1 MSVHEITDSGVLD
14 ERLRTIRRR
23 GQRRLAIHRA
33 TALTVATLAIVAVVL
48 PTLVLNGPS
57 SNSLLASLRVPDRY
71 ATACAN
77 EPNVC
82 LGSEHGLV
90 PDLLKR
96 SLQFPV
102 VRNGASCP
110 ATPGAPVATYTS
122 YFGGTALGDG
132 PVRVA
137 IGDGGNLRRGQAQLG
152 SPDVPGWFA
161 LETLWFAMPSYDGPF
176 VVRGEPLGGSG
187 SIHVDGSPTNAS
199 PLVVPPGPTAN
210 TQHGIRVAPVSTWVT
225 SPGCYGWQ
233 VDGLSFSYVIVVAA
247 TPYH

>member
-14 ERLRTIRRR
+14 ERLRTTRQR
-23 GQRRLAIHRA
+23 GQRRLVVRRVI
-33 TALTVATLAIVAVVL
+33 ALIVATLAIVAVAL
-48 PTLVLNGPS
+48 PTMVLNGPS
-57 SNSLLASLRVPDRY
+57 SDSVLASLRVPDRY
-71 ATACAN
+71 AAACAN
-77 EPNVC
+77 EPHVC

-96 SLQFPV
+96 SLHFPV
-102 VRNGASCP
+102 VREGASCP
-110 ATPGAPVATYTS
+110 ATRGAPVATYTS

-137 IGDGGNLRRGQAQLG
+137 IGNGGNLRRGQAQLG
-152 SPDVPGWFA
+152 STDVPGWFA

-199 PLVVPPGPTAN
+199 PLVVPPGPTTN

-233 VDGLSFSYVIVVAA
+233 VDGLSFSYVIVVDT
-247 TPYH
+247 TPYR